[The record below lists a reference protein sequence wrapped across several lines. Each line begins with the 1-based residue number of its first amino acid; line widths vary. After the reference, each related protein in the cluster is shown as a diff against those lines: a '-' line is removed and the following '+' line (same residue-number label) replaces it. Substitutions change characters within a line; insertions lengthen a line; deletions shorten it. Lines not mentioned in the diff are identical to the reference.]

1 MANHIESALIL
12 SDWTEEI
19 QQSLV
24 KTNAFCIAVFTLD
37 GNLLFSNEAF
47 QLLTKKDPIESF
59 VNPTFSELCQLSKEI
74 NPIFTGVLTLGDYY
88 AINTSIEAKV
98 YFKNQQLLVTG
109 GVDVSQLLE
118 YNMLMHRLNRENTN
132 MQRELIKKTRTIE
145 KMIDDLNTTN
155 DELEKVNLEYQVT
168 NEELI
173 HSNNEVTLL
182 NGRLSVYNQQLEEL
196 NATKD
201 KFFSI
206 IAHDLRNPFNS
217 LLGYS
222 DLLKRNAANYKADEI
237 ADFAN
242 EMADA
247 AKVAYQLVENL
258 LEWSRIQRGILTP
271 EKEWLSVQEILNEI
285 KLLSAKQAQ
294 PKNIHL
300 SFDADNS
307 LMVFADKQMTR
318 ATLRNLV
325 TNAIKFTNDNGTIT
339 IRVKDETT
347 ETRFSVIDNGLGI
360 EKEHLDKLF
369 RIDSKLNRIGT
380 KGEPGTGL
388 GLILCKEFIDI
399 QAGKIWVVSSPG
411 IGSEFHFTLPTP
423 KKNKKKKV

>member
-1 MANHIESALIL
+1 MSIHNESALIL
-12 SDWTEEI
+12 ADWAEEVH
-19 QQSLV
+19 QSLV

-37 GNLLFSNEAF
+37 GKLLFSNEAF
-47 QLLTKKDPIESF
+47 QLLTKKDPAESF
-59 VNPTFSELCQLSKEI
+59 VNPSFKEICELSKEI

-98 YFKNQQLLVTG
+98 YFKNQQLLITG

-145 KMIDDLNTTN
+145 KMIEDLKTTN
-155 DELEKVNLEYQVT
+155 DELEKVNLEYQNT

-173 HSNNEVTLL
+173 QSNYSVTLL
-182 NGRLSVYNQQLEEL
+182 NGQLSLNNQRLEEL

-222 DLLKRNAANYKADEI
+222 DLLKRNVANYKADEI

-258 LEWSRIQRGILTP
+258 LEWSRIQRGMLTP
-271 EKEWLSVQEILNEI
+271 EKEWISVTEILNEI
-285 KLLSAKQAQ
+285 KHLSSKQAQ
-294 PKNIHL
+294 AKNIHL
-300 SFDADNS
+300 SIDADIN
-307 LMVFADKQMTR
+307 LMVLADRHMTQT
-318 ATLRNLV
+318 TLRNLV
-325 TNAIKFTNDNGTIT
+325 SNAIKFTNDNGTIT
-339 IRVKDETT
+339 IRVKEYPT
-347 ETRFSVIDNGLGI
+347 EIRFSVIDNGMGI

-369 RIDSKLNRIGT
+369 RIDSKLNRSGT
-380 KGEPGTGL
+380 SGEAGTGL
-388 GLILCKEFIDI
+388 GLILCKEFIEI
-399 QAGKIWVVSSPG
+399 QEGAIWVVSSPG
-411 IGSEFHFTLPTP
+411 VGSEFHFTLPVP
-423 KKNKKKKV
+423 KNKS